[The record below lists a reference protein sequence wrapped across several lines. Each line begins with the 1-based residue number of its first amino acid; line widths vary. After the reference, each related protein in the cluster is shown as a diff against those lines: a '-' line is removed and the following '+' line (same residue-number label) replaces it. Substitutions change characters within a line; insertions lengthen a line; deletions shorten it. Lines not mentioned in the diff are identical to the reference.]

1 MASVDASIVGEV
13 VILDHMVYKEGTV
26 ILKEVNVFPV
36 KVNLNKDVPVTNI
49 VVVEDRTVSIDGSVI
64 VEGIMGIVIS
74 FLN

>member
-1 MASVDASIVGEV
+1 MDASIVGEV